1 MLQRGE
7 RLGASVQEGHVVDA
21 VAQLAP
27 VAARHRLIVTHGNGP
42 QVGLLALE
50 SSNDPTLEAP
60 FPLDTLGAETEGMIG
75 YWIARAQRNALPAR
89 EAGAL
94 ITQTVVGADDP
105 GFADP
110 TKFVGRGYD
119 EAEARRLAE
128 VGGWTIRQDGER
140 WRRVVASPE
149 PTEVVE
155 LATIE
160 TLIASD
166 TIVVC
171 AGGGGVPVVRDAVGH
186 LGGVEAVIDKD
197 LATSLLARL
206 VGADLLLFLTDVPN
220 VYCDFATPLQS
231 ALSRVTAADLRRIP
245 FPAGSMGPKVEAA
258 CRFVE
263 ATGARAAI
271 GSLGDVQG
279 LLAGTSGTSVVAS

>member
-1 MLQRGE
+1 M
-7 RLGASVQEGHVVDA
+7 VDA

-27 VAARHRLIVTHGNGP
+27 LARDHRLIVTHGNGP

-50 SSNDPTLEAP
+50 SANDPSLDAP
-60 FPLDTLGAETEGMIG
+60 FPFDALGAETEGMIG
-75 YWIARAQRNALPAR
+75 YWLTQALRNALADR
-89 EAGAL
+89 EAVAL
-94 ITQTVVGADDP
+94 VTQTVVRADDP
-105 GFADP
+105 GFANP

-119 EAEARRLAE
+119 EDEARRLAAA
-128 VGGWTIRQDGER
+128 GAWAIRQDGDR

-149 PTEVVE
+149 PVEVVE
-155 LATIE
+155 RATIE
-160 TLIASD
+160 MLIAAN

-171 AGGGGVPVVRDAVGH
+171 AGGGGVPVVRDAAGH
-186 LGGVEAVIDKD
+186 LRGVEAVIDKD

-206 VGADLLLFLTDVPN
+206 VGADLLLFLTDVAN
-220 VYCDFATPLQS
+220 VYCDYGTTLQTPLT
-231 ALSRVTAADLRRIP
+231 RVKVDDLRKMP

-263 ATGARAAI
+263 ATGGRASI
-271 GSLGDVQG
+271 GSLDDVAG